1 MPTPFSYKIT
11 VIEICDA
18 PAPTSELTASETS
31 RSLGAYLHREIFAMA
46 VPAADFDLPTFVQ
59 AINKRKRVRKAR
71 GKENAS

>member
-11 VIEICDA
+11 VTEISEA
-18 PAPTSELTASETS
+18 PAVTASDANQST
-31 RSLGAYLHREIFAMA
+31 GTYLHREIFSMA

-71 GKENAS
+71 GKETQ